1 LSHLEQKGLVAFVE
15 GTPPPDS
22 IGGTGGVLL
31 FGTPEPEGILELDTA
46 LLLAGMVALM
56 TAT

>member
-15 GTPPPDS
+15 GTPPPDR
-22 IGGTGGVLL
+22 GGTGTVLL
-31 FGTPEPEGILELDTA
+31 FGTPEPEGILELDAA
-46 LLLAGMVALM
+46 LLFSGMVALM